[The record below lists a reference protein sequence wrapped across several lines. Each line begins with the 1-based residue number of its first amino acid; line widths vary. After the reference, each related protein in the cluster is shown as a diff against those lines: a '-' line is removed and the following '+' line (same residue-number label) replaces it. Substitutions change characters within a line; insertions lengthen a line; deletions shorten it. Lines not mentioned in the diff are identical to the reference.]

1 MLVIALTGGIGSGKS
16 SAGSLLARLGAIH
29 ISADQL
35 AREVLER
42 GEEGYNQVVAQF
54 GDEILTNGAINRNI
68 LAEIVFKDSNKR
80 SLIEKITHPLIQKRF
95 TEICKSLPDSSVVVY
110 EIPLLAESTEKTENA
125 DRISEFDVILL
136 IESEREIR
144 INRLAERGLNRDQ
157 VEGRM
162 AAQSSDDARRTIAH
176 HVIENNGDKEAL
188 LRALEQWW
196 AEFIAPRI
204 SD

>member
-42 GEEGYNQVVAQF
+42 GEEGFNQVVAQF

>member
-110 EIPLLAESTEKTENA
+110 EIPLLAENA
-125 DRISEFDVILL
+125 DRISEFDAILL

-162 AAQSSDDARRTIAH
+162 AAQSSDDDRRTIAH

-204 SD
+204 SN

>member
-16 SAGSLLARLGAIH
+16 SAGSLLARLGAIY

-35 AREVLER
+35 ARDVLER

-110 EIPLLAESTEKTENA
+110 EIPLLAENTENA
-125 DRISEFDVILL
+125 DRISEFDAILL

>member
-68 LAEIVFKDSNKR
+68 LADIVFKDSNKR
-80 SLIEKITHPLIQKRF
+80 SQIEKITHPLIQKRF

-110 EIPLLAESTEKTENA
+110 EIPLLAEITENA
-125 DRISEFDVILL
+125 DRISEFDAILL

>member
-1 MLVIALTGGIGSGKS
+1 MLLIALTGGIGAGKS
-16 SAGSLLARLGAIH
+16 SAGSLLARLGAIY

-35 AREVLER
+35 ARDVLER

-110 EIPLLAESTEKTENA
+110 EIPLLAENTENA
-125 DRISEFDVILL
+125 DRISEFDAILL

>member
-80 SLIEKITHPLIQKRF
+80 SQIEKITHPLIQKRF

-110 EIPLLAESTEKTENA
+110 EIPLLAENAKNGENA

-162 AAQSSDDARRTIAH
+162 AAQSSDDVRRTIAH

>member
-16 SAGSLLARLGAIH
+16 SAGSLLARLGAIY

-35 AREVLER
+35 ARDVLER

-110 EIPLLAESTEKTENA
+110 EIPLLAENTENA
-125 DRISEFDVILL
+125 DRISEFDAILL

-162 AAQSSDDARRTIAH
+162 AAQSSDDARSIQCLPAS
-176 HVIENNGDKEAL
+176 
-188 LRALEQWW
+188 W
-196 AEFIAPRI
+196 
-204 SD
+204 S

>member
-110 EIPLLAESTEKTENA
+110 EIPLLAENA
-125 DRISEFDVILL
+125 DRISEFDAILL